1 MNELRK
7 LSDVNFEIE
16 EEFLKIRALR
26 LEIDKKEVEIEDH
39 HTRIAML
46 IEQRNRL
53 RILEKKV
60 VEDPCEGK

>member
-1 MNELRK
+1 MSELRK

-26 LEIDKKEVEIEDH
+26 KEIDKKEVDIENH

-46 IEQRNRL
+46 IEQRDRL
-53 RILEKKV
+53 RRLEKNMS
-60 VEDPCEGK
+60 EGSLEGK